1 MKFTKMSRYHW
12 LSDCGLYSIS
22 ATQIDGKWAYTAW
35 FVKPKVVTQCL
46 GVSNSPDEAKEFCDK
61 HNEKEA
67 SNVSR

>member
-22 ATQIDGKWAYTAW
+22 ANKVDDQWTYTAW

-46 GVSNSPDEAKEFCDK
+46 GVSNSPDEAREFCDK
-61 HNEKEA
+61 HYEKEA